1 MVTRTIKLTIPSSSR
16 KLLLNFGAFTSLKPF
31 GYYGPIPGSYKEE
44 LGVTHYDHVL
54 VWEIRN
60 DEPESVV
67 IDDMI
72 KGFRYCLIQNAH
84 QVSYQLTYAKEPD
97 EATLT
102 LTNELILLTN
112 LLYEKQWI
120 DHSLCRSLLDTIK
133 SIVFHHAPTFKF
145 PEDATDPG
153 FNLEEYHQ

>member
-1 MVTRTIKLTIPSSSR
+1 MVTRTIKLTIPSISR
-16 KLLLNFGAFTSLKPF
+16 KLLLNFEAFSSLKPF
-31 GYYGPIPGSYKEE
+31 EYYGPIPGSRQEE
-44 LGVTHYDHVL
+44 LGITHYDHIL

-60 DEPESVV
+60 DESEFVV

-72 KGFRYCLIQNAH
+72 NGFRHCLVQNAY

-102 LTNELILLTN
+102 LTQELVSLIN

-133 SIVFHHAPTFKF
+133 SIVFHHATTFKF
-145 PEDATDPG
+145 PEDPTPG

>member
-1 MVTRTIKLTIPSSSR
+1 MVTRTIKLTIPSTSR

-31 GYYGPIPGSYKEE
+31 GYYGPIPGSRQEE
-44 LGVTHYDHVL
+44 LGITHYDHIL
-54 VWEIRN
+54 VWEVQN
-60 DEPESVV
+60 DESETVV
-67 IDDMI
+67 LDDMI
-72 KGFRYCLIQNAH
+72 KGFRHCLVQNTY

-97 EATLT
+97 DATLT
-102 LTNELILLTN
+102 LTKELVSLIN

-120 DHSLCRSLLDTIK
+120 DHSLCQSLLDTIK

-145 PEDATDPG
+145 PEDPNPG

>member
-16 KLLLNFGAFTSLKPF
+16 KLLLNFGAFTNLKPF
-31 GYYGPIPGSYKEE
+31 GYFGPIPGSYKEE
-44 LGVTHYDHVL
+44 FGVTHYDHVL

-60 DEPESVV
+60 DEVESVV

-72 KGFRYCLIQNAH
+72 KGFRHSLIQNAY
-84 QVSYQLTYAKEPD
+84 QVSYQLTYTQEPD

-102 LTNELILLTN
+102 LTKELVSLIILLYN
-112 LLYEKQWI
+112 DRWI
-120 DHSLCRSLLDTIK
+120 DHSLYQSLLATIK
-133 SIVFHHAPTFKF
+133 SIVSHHISTFELLEDPT
-145 PEDATDPG
+145 PG

>member
-1 MVTRTIKLTIPSSSR
+1 MVTRTIKLTIPSISR

-31 GYYGPIPGSYKEE
+31 GYYGPIPGSRQEE
-44 LGVTHYDHVL
+44 LGVTHYDHIL

-60 DEPESVV
+60 DEVESVV
-67 IDDMI
+67 VDDMI
-72 KGFRYCLIQNAH
+72 KGFRHCLVQNAY

-97 EATLT
+97 DATLT
-102 LTNELILLTN
+102 LTKELISLIH

-145 PEDATDPG
+145 PEDPTPG

>member
-1 MVTRTIKLTIPSSSR
+1 MVTRTIKLTIPSISR

-31 GYYGPIPGSYKEE
+31 GYYGPIPGSRQEE
-44 LGVTHYDHVL
+44 LGITHYDHIL

-72 KGFRYCLIQNAH
+72 KGFRHCLVQNAY
-84 QVSYQLTYAKEPD
+84 QVSYQLTYVKEPD

-102 LTNELILLTN
+102 LTKELVSLIH

-120 DHSLCRSLLDTIK
+120 DHSLCLSLLDTIK

-145 PEDATDPG
+145 PEDPTPG

>member
-1 MVTRTIKLTIPSSSR
+1 MVTRTIKLTIPSISR

-31 GYYGPIPGSYKEE
+31 GYYGPIPGSRQEE
-44 LGVTHYDHVL
+44 LGITHYDHIL
-54 VWEIRN
+54 VWEIQN
-60 DEPESVV
+60 DEVESVAV
-67 IDDMI
+67 DDMI
-72 KGFRYCLIQNAH
+72 KGFRHCLVQNAY

-97 EATLT
+97 DATLT
-102 LTNELILLTN
+102 LTKELVSLIH

-120 DHSLCRSLLDTIK
+120 DYSLCRNLLDTIK

-145 PEDATDPG
+145 PEEPTPG

>member
-1 MVTRTIKLTIPSSSR
+1 MVTRTIKLTIPSISR
-16 KLLLNFGAFTSLKPF
+16 KLLLNFMAFSSLKPF
-31 GYYGPIPGSYKEE
+31 EYYGPIPGSRQEE
-44 LGVTHYDHVL
+44 LGVTHYDHIL

-60 DEPESVV
+60 DESESVV
-67 IDDMI
+67 VDDI
-72 KGFRYCLIQNAH
+72 LKGFRHCLVQNTY

-102 LTNELILLTN
+102 LTKELISLIH

-120 DHSLCRSLLDTIK
+120 DYSLCRSLLDTIK
-133 SIVFHHAPTFKF
+133 SIVFHHAPKFKF
-145 PEDATDPG
+145 PEDPTPG

>member
-31 GYYGPIPGSYKEE
+31 GYYGPIPGSRHEVSW
-44 LGVTHYDHVL
+44 VTHYDHVL

-60 DEPESVV
+60 DEVELVV

-72 KGFRYCLIQNAH
+72 KGFRHCLVQNTY

-97 EATLT
+97 DATLN
-102 LTNELILLTN
+102 LTKELISLIH

-120 DHSLCRSLLDTIK
+120 DHSLCQSLLDTIK

-145 PEDATDPG
+145 PEDPTPG